1 MSPVLSWIVSLIIF
15 AIVIGAEAT
24 LMKRI
29 KGDFNLIVPVIAVLL
44 MTGLFITNVLNI
56 PFFILFIIV
65 SAFIVYNLSDGTV
78 KGFKGFQ
85 R

>member
-15 AIVIGAEAT
+15 AIVIGAEVT

-65 SAFIVYNLSDGTV
+65 SAFFVYNLSDGTV

>member
-65 SAFIVYNLSDGTV
+65 SGFFVYNLSDGTV

>member
-15 AIVIGAEAT
+15 AIVIGVEAT

-65 SAFIVYNLSDGTV
+65 SGFFVYNLSDGTV